1 MRDPNRI
8 DGIIERLRAVWKRRP
23 HMRLGQLVANGVMFG
38 LNAPT
43 HLIEDDALISAIEE
57 VHK

>member
-23 HMRLGQLVANGVMFG
+23 HMRLGQLVANGAMFG
-38 LNAPT
+38 LNGPT
-43 HLIEDDALISAIEE
+43 HLIEDDELISAIEE

>member
-1 MRDPNRI
+1 
-8 DGIIERLRAVWKRRP
+8 
-23 HMRLGQLVANGVMFG
+23 MRLGQLVANGVMFG

-43 HLIEDDALISAIEE
+43 HLIEDDALMSAIEE